1 MKYAVVIALVA
12 LGLWLWQRNR
22 SADKRDT
29 SSGPPDATAAAKSK
43 TPGLSAIPIVA
54 CSTCGVHLPKSDALL
69 GTRGVYCCT
78 SHQRQADD

>member
-12 LGLWLWQRNR
+12 LGLWLWQRNK

-29 SSGPPDATAAAKSK
+29 SSGAHDSTSTAKRKTQGSNAT
-43 TPGLSAIPIVA
+43 LIVA